1 MPFNYGTVGF
11 GQLPYGISAFSNADV
26 ISTGGL
32 WSDDNT
38 VFNLNS
44 PLVRSLPMTQNLFYG
59 GFNCNPYMNFNPV
72 QNNFDSLLQL
82 QAARGTAASGQSNMG
97 NLLQMMLMMKQLQ
110 ALSNPKAASNAE
122 ETKTTSEQIID
133 TTEKDEAEKE
143 SQVKDALELEFD
155 KEKPLTSIK
164 AFVKNKNDD
173 TTFEYGKFDEFASST
188 YSAIG
193 KENKGH
199 VTIRES
205 LKTFGIDYD
214 KLSAEEQSKIKSV
227 ANIGTAK
234 VNISK
239 SDKKFKDDDVFIS
252 ENTFKNI
259 LKTIGFKKDET
270 SINRSE
276 LTKSNI
282 EKIEKAKNVS
292 PSYTDLKSKFTQT
305 KGDYLEWD
313 EVNKEMNK
321 ITANKDSVNKF
332 ISNELD
338 KSNHFNS
345 KHGEGAKSLLH
356 SYIVAKADKYDNWFD
371 GKDSSDAEKEVL
383 NILKDMKA
391 KSGNSAEYKAMLKQ
405 LADELKDSNPLSYG
419 FMQAISNGSLAINNQ
434 KSDKVLMA
442 DASMMAM

>member
-11 GQLPYGISAFSNADV
+11 GQLPYGISAFSNADT

-32 WSDDNT
+32 WADDNT

-44 PLVRSLPMTQNLFYG
+44 PLVQSLPMTQNLFGRGY
-59 GFNCNPYMNFNPV
+59 FNPYMNFNSM

-82 QAARGTAASGQSNMG
+82 QAARGTAASSQSNMG
-97 NLLQMMLMMKQLQ
+97 NLLQMMIMMKQLQ
-110 ALSNPKAASNAE
+110 ALSAPKAASDTE

-133 TTEKDEAEKE
+133 TTEEEEAKSE

-164 AFVKNKNDD
+164 AFVKNTNDD

-214 KLSAEEQSKIKSV
+214 KLSAEDQSKIKSV

-234 VNISK
+234 VEISK

-252 ENTFKNI
+252 QNTFNKI
-259 LKTIGFKKDET
+259 LKTIGFKEDET

-282 EKIEKAKNVS
+282 EKIEKGKNVS
-292 PSYTDLKSKFTQT
+292 PAYTELKSKFTQT

-313 EVNKEMNK
+313 EVHKEMNK
-321 ITANKDSVNKF
+321 ITANKDSVNGF
-332 ISNELD
+332 INNELD

-345 KHGEGAKSLLH
+345 KHGKGAKSLLH

-371 GKDSSDAEKEVL
+371 GKDNSDAEKEVL

-405 LADELKDSNPLSYG
+405 LSEELKDSNPLSYG
-419 FMQAISNGSLAINNQ
+419 FMQAISNGSLSIKAESTDVYAAN
-434 KSDKVLMA
+434 
-442 DASMMAM
+442 ASMQALT